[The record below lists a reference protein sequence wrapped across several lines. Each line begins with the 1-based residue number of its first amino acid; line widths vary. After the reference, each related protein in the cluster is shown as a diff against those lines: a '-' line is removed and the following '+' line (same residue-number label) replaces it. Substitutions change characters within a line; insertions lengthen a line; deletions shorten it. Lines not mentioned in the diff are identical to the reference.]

1 MRSINTIVL
10 MIAATTSLLS
20 AQLQLQPRNGD
31 AIYGLTPAQL
41 ARFEAGRTVFN
52 ATLLVNQGL
61 GPCFNQQ
68 SCGACHGIPA
78 IGGAGTI
85 AVTRFGIAGAGAV
98 PFDPMG
104 SLGGSLLQE
113 QSIDP
118 ACLETV
124 PPAATVV
131 INRLTPPTFG
141 MGLVQ
146 AIPDAAILANALNPP
161 FGVSGIAH
169 MVGAFEDPPNS
180 PLHVGRFGWKAQ
192 VATALTFSADASLV
206 EMGMTNRF
214 VLTEQAP
221 NGNMALLAVW
231 DTVPDPEDGPD
242 AQGFHRIDR
251 MDDFQR
257 FLAAPPQTPR
267 SGMAGEALFNAI
279 GCASCHTPAF
289 TSGTAPEAALSN
301 IALRPYGDFLLH
313 DMGSLGDGIVQGAGT
328 ENEMRTAPLWGVR
341 ARPALL
347 HDGRATGLD
356 FAGMIDLS
364 VQDHFGEAAAARSAW
379 IALSPAQRD
388 VVVNFLDSLGRS
400 EFDYDGD
407 NDVDM
412 VDWFYM
418 RVGFTGPIGALTPED
433 ANSRCDV
440 DQDGDLDL
448 VDFVNMQRSFT
459 GQ

>member
-1 MRSINTIVL
+1 MRRFKLALFV
-10 MIAATTSLLS
+10 IATAAALLP

-31 AIYGLTPAQL
+31 AIYGLSTAQL

-52 ATLLVNQGL
+52 TPLLVNQGL

-68 SCGACHGIPA
+68 SCGGCHGIPA

-85 AVTRFGIAGAGAV
+85 EVTRYGITGVGAI
-98 PFDPMG
+98 PFNPMA

-113 QSIDP
+113 QSTNP

-124 PPAATVV
+124 PATATVV
-131 INRLTPPTFG
+131 INRLTNSTFG

-146 AIPDAAILANALNPP
+146 AIPDAVLLFNALNPP
-161 FGVSGIAH
+161 AGVSGIAH
-169 MVGAFEDPPNS
+169 MVGAFEDPVGA

-192 VATALTFSADASLV
+192 VATALTFSADASLM

-214 VLTEQAP
+214 LLTENAP
-221 NGNMALLAVW
+221 NGNLVLLAQW

-251 MDDFQR
+251 MADFQR
-257 FLAAPPQTPR
+257 FSAAPPQTPR
-267 SGMAGEALFNAI
+267 SGMAGEVLFNTI
-279 GCASCHTPAF
+279 GCASCHVASF
-289 TSGTAPEAALSN
+289 TSGTVAEAALSN
-301 IALRPYGDFLLH
+301 ITIRPYSDFLLH

-328 ENEMRTAPLWGVR
+328 EFEMRTPSLWGMR

-356 FAGMIDLS
+356 FGGNVDLA
-364 VQDHFGEAAAARSAW
+364 VQDHFGEAAASRAAW
-379 IALSPAQRD
+379 IALSQAQKD
-388 VVVNFLDSLGRS
+388 VLVNFLDSLGRA

-407 NDVDM
+407 NDADM

-418 RVGFTGPIGALTPED
+418 RIGFTGPVGNLTPED

-440 DQDGDLDL
+440 DQDGDLDI
-448 VDFVNMQRSFT
+448 VDFINLQRAFT